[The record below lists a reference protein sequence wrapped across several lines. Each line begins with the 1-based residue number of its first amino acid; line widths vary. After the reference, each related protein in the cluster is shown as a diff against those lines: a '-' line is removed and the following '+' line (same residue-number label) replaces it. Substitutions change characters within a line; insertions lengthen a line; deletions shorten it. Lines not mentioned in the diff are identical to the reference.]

1 MTSNPFMYAMTN
13 ESTAAPKFY
22 SDSFKS
28 TVDDFLKSSISFT
41 QEDITHENIEE
52 IYAYIVDNIE
62 LV

>member
-1 MTSNPFMYAMTN
+1 MYAMTN

-52 IYAYIVDNIE
+52 IHAYC
-62 LV
+62 

>member
-1 MTSNPFMYAMTN
+1 MTD
-13 ESTAAPKFY
+13 ESTAVPKFY

-28 TVDDFLKSSISFT
+28 TVDDFLKSSIGFT